1 MRIKETIKIPIICLI
16 RDCKDKNSLKMLKGN
31 YIADERPQKI
41 INFTHKKNCINEI
54 NLLKQ

>member
-1 MRIKETIKIPIICLI
+1 MI